1 VSLREIRAEDI
12 VSAVGSLVVEAN
24 TRLPSD
30 ILRALESALEEE
42 ESPTGLS
49 IIRQLIENAHLAAER
64 GLPIC
69 QDTGMAVVFCDIGQ
83 DVHVAG
89 GLLEDAIQMGVER
102 GYVDGLMRLSVVSDP
117 IDRVNTNTNTPA
129 IIHARII
136 AGDKLKITLCPK
148 GFGSENMSAVRMFRP
163 TASADEIEDFIAGAV
178 IKAGSNSCP
187 PVVVGVGLGGTLD
200 SAAVE
205 AKRALLRPLSGE
217 NPDRFYDE
225 MEKRIKETVNRSG
238 IGPMGLGGRVT
249 ALAVHIAPLPTHI
262 AGLPCVVNMSCHAN
276 RHAECTL

>member
-1 VSLREIRAEDI
+1 MSLREIRAEDI
-12 VSAVGSLVVEAN
+12 VSAVGSLVIEAN

-129 IIHARII
+129 IIHARIV

-163 TASADEIEDFIAGAV
+163 TASADEIEDFIAGVV